1 MINAVRDDKFITLAQ
16 WERDKRRV
24 KSGGFVPFCNAFGY
38 QLAQHHELIANK
50 LQSTISTPNYNLVIC
65 MPPGHAKSRYASILF
80 PSYYLGSNA
89 GKSVVMASHTAEL
102 SAKWGRAC
110 KRIIGDPKYNYML
123 EVALNTD
130 SKSSDRFDLSNA
142 SEYFACG
149 VGGGVTGQRADLGII
164 DDPVRSKEDADSER
178 IRDKTWDW
186 YLNDFRTRLK
196 PGASQVVIMTRWHE
210 DDLVGRILSS
220 SDKNN
225 WDVLIL
231 PAIAE
236 ANDQMGRKVG
246 DPLWPDYIP
255 IEMLESI
262 RNTTNPKTWSS
273 LYQQNPTIET
283 GDYFKRDWIKKVN
296 RIPHGLN
303 IYGASDYAV
312 SAGRGDFTVHVIIGH
327 DDKNDDIYV
336 IDIWREQEESNVWV
350 EKFLDLADK
359 HKTLVWAEEQG
370 QILKSLDPFIRKE
383 MDTRKQFVYR
393 EQFTSAVDKTVRA
406 RSFQAYMAQGKVYIL
421 NADWTPALERELL
434 AFPSGK
440 HDDQVDA
447 LGLIGRLLDDMRTKA
462 NPNPRL
468 EKHAFKSNMIMLPG
482 LNEIIG
488 NTQGNSFKK
497 I

>member
-1 MINAVRDDKFITLAQ
+1 MSAVKDDKFVTLVQ
-16 WERDKRRV
+16 WEKDKRLV
-24 KSGGFVPFCNAFGY
+24 ASGGFVPFCNAFGY
-38 QLAQHHELIANK
+38 QLAEHHELIAEK
-50 LQSTISTPNYNLVIC
+50 LQRTITTPNYNLVIC

-80 PSYYLGSNA
+80 PSYYLGSNS

-110 KRIIGDPKYNYML
+110 KRIIGDPKYHYML
-123 EVALNTD
+123 SVELNKD
-130 SKSSDRFDLSNA
+130 SKSSDRFDLSNG

-149 VGGGVTGQRADLGII
+149 VGGGVTGQRADLGVI

-196 PGASQVVIMTRWHE
+196 PGASQVIIMTRWHE

-220 SDKNN
+220 SDKDN

-236 ANDQMGRKVG
+236 ANDQMFRRVG
-246 DPLWPDYIP
+246 EPLWPDYIP
-255 IEMLESI
+255 LEMLESI
-262 RNTTNPKTWSS
+262 RNTTNAKTWSS

-283 GDYFKRDWIKKVN
+283 GDYFKKDWIKKVN
-296 RIPHGLN
+296 RAPSGLN

-312 SAGRGDFTVHVIIGH
+312 SAGKGDYTVHVIIGH

-336 IDIWREQEESNVWV
+336 LDVWREQEESNVWV
-350 EKFLDLADK
+350 EKFLDLAAH

-383 MDTRKQFVYR
+383 MESRKQFIYR

-447 LGLIGRLLDDMRTKA
+447 LGLIGRLLDDMRIKA
-462 NPNPRL
+462 APKAKL
-468 EKHAFKSNMIMLPG
+468 EKDEFRSNMIMLPA
-482 LNEIIG
+482 LNEDVS
-488 NTQGNSFKK
+488 NSNKRSFNK

>member
-1 MINAVRDDKFITLAQ
+1 MSAVKDDKFATLVQ
-16 WERDKRRV
+16 WERDRRRV

-38 QLAQHHELIANK
+38 QLAQHHELIAAK
-50 LQSTISTPNYNLVIC
+50 LQNTIVTPNYNLVIC

-110 KRIIGDPKYNYML
+110 KRIIDDPKYQYML
-123 EVALNTD
+123 EVDLNKD
-130 SKSSDRFDLSNA
+130 SKSSDRFDLSNG

-149 VGGGVTGQRADLGII
+149 VGGGVTGQRADLGVI

-196 PGASQVVIMTRWHE
+196 PNASQVIIMTRWHE
-210 DDLVGRILSS
+210 DDLVGRILLS

-236 ANDQMGRKVG
+236 ANDQMNRKVG

-255 IEMLESI
+255 IEMLENI
-262 RNTTNPKTWSS
+262 RDTTSPKTWSS

-283 GDYFKRDWIKKVN
+283 GDYFKIEGIKKVN

-312 SAGRGDFTVHVIIGH
+312 SAGKGDYTVHVIVGH

-336 IDIWREQEESNVWV
+336 IDVWREQEESNVWV
-350 EKFLDLADK
+350 ERFLDLAAK
-359 HKTLVWAEEQG
+359 HKTLVWAEEGG
-370 QILKSLDPFIRKE
+370 QILKSLDPFIKKE
-383 MDTRKQFVYR
+383 MATRNQFVYR

-406 RSFQAYMAQGKVYIL
+406 RSFQAYMAQGKVYFL
-421 NADWTPALERELL
+421 NAGWMPALQRELL

-447 LGLIGRLLDDMRTKA
+447 LGLIGRLLDDMRIRL
-462 NPNPRL
+462 NPNARL
-468 EKHAFKSNMIMLPG
+468 EKHEFKSNMIMLPG
-482 LNEIIG
+482 LNESIG
-488 NTQGNSFKK
+488 NTRTNSFKK

>member
-1 MINAVRDDKFITLAQ
+1 MSAARDDKFATLVR
-16 WERDKRRV
+16 WEKDRRRV

-38 QLAQHHELIANK
+38 QLAEHHELIAEK
-50 LQSTISTPNYNLVIC
+50 LQKTISTPNYNLIIC

-80 PSYYLGSNA
+80 PSYYLGANP

-110 KRIIGDPKYNYML
+110 KRIIDDPKYNYML
-123 EVALNTD
+123 NVSLNKD
-130 SKSSDRFDLSNA
+130 SKSSDRFDLSNG

-149 VGGGVTGQRADLGII
+149 VGGGVTGQRADLGVI
-164 DDPVRSKEDADSER
+164 DDPVRSKEDSDSER

-196 PGASQVVIMTRWHE
+196 PGASQVIIMTRWHE
-210 DDLVGRILSS
+210 DDLVGRILAS
-220 SDKNN
+220 SDKDN

-236 ANDQMGRKVG
+236 ANDQMYRKIG
-246 DPLWPDYIP
+246 EPLWPDYIP
-255 IEMLESI
+255 IEMLEGI
-262 RNTTNPKTWSS
+262 RKTTDVKTWSS

-283 GDYFKRDWIKKVN
+283 GDYFKKEDLKFVN
-296 RIPHGLN
+296 RIPTGLN
-303 IYGASDYAV
+303 IYAASDYAV
-312 SAGRGDFTVHVIIGH
+312 SAGRGDYTVHVIAGY

-336 IDIWREQEESNVWV
+336 IDVWRQQTESNIWV
-350 EKFLDLADK
+350 EKFLDLAAK

-370 QILKSLDPFIRKE
+370 QILKSLDPFIKKE
-383 MDTRKQFVYR
+383 MAARNQFVFR

-421 NADWTPALERELL
+421 NDTWTQALQRELL

-447 LGLIGRLLDDMRTKA
+447 LGLIGRLLDEMRMK
-462 NPNPRL
+462 NKPS
-468 EKHAFKSNMIMLPG
+468 EKLVKDEFRSNMIMLPG
-482 LNEIIG
+482 LNESVG
-488 NTQGNSFKK
+488 NKRNNSFRK